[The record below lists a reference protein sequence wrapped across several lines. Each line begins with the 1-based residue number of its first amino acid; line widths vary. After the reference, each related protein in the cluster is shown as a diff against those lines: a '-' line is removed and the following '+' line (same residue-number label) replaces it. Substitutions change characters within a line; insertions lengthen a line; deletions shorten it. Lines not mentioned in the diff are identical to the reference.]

1 VAAALGLGP
10 DQVLDLSA
18 SLNPF
23 APDVAALAAPCL
35 GSLRRYPDAATAP
48 EDLRVALARRA
59 VVVRDCRSFGLPD
72 HVRIAVPDGAGLERL
87 DAALARV
94 RGVGDHDR
102 P

>member
-1 VAAALGLGP
+1 
-10 DQVLDLSA
+10 
-18 SLNPF
+18 
-23 APDVAALAAPCL
+23 
-35 GSLRRYPDAATAP
+35 
-48 EDLRVALARRA
+48 

-87 DAALARV
+87 DAALARF